1 MADKDININLNVNS
15 DKYESSIKKA
25 GQATDK
31 FNDELKDIPKTA
43 KKAENALDK
52 VSDEAKKLEK
62 SAKAGRLGVEALKD
76 KLGALP
82 VVGQTLSRS
91 LDGVEGSFLSVA
103 KAALPVA
110 GIAGGLAAVGGAALL
125 AYKNSEK
132 LQGSIGRLGT
142 EVVNLGTNLP
152 IFESIGDALAVVTDN
167 IADTIH
173 NMNILNG
180 TVLEQITE
188 QIDKILSY
196 NKDIEKQKEN
206 QLKVNALLGASEKE
220 NLQTMQNSAKQIV
233 ETGVNASDE
242 LLTIYDNAQKEY
254 NNAWKKMEKAGF
266 TSIEALKE
274 GIKELTEEAKKSP
287 AEFSSAYGASQQG
300 NSIYGKINNLNNILK
315 EVINTQLAY
324 NDAVK
329 GYGDNNRL
337 IEKSAEEYKEL
348 GKSIEKLKTVEGIR
362 SADKRNGSGKEV
374 RDELKEARE
383 QLKALKEEQEI
394 LNDTVLDGAEAE
406 EKKRSD
412 LQAQLPLLEK
422 IYILEEQ
429 RGEANSNTLKDIKS
443 VKAFLQDEESE
454 VEKLKA
460 AYDDLVESQ
469 NIRDA
474 LINSSNSEEA
484 RQKEIQ
490 DTQAQ
495 LTALENLYEAQVK
508 AGEPAEKTLET
519 IKQLKDY
526 LEDITKETY
535 NWKDNL
541 TAALSITSSI
551 GNLFGTVMT
560 AALDFTQIDLAPFD
574 KAIEEA
580 QAKLDAFNKWKE
592 EQEEAEEEKSLED
605 YEKRIA
611 LLDEEIEYAKE
622 IGDKMSEIALEN
634 KKKEIQEEMDEE
646 QKRIDKEKA
655 INEEEKRLQ
664 QELAIAEYNKEYA
677 NWQNQVKQ
685 AEGSKHQAIANSTL
699 AVAQSALQGA
709 QAYATALGPPPYGL
723 GPVLGHVAGA
733 TAMATII
740 SSVMSGASSIKS
752 ASSSL
757 DSIKAVPPQP
767 PQFQFGTT
775 SYNVAAGESILVGEA
790 GPELLS
796 LKSGGNIAVESNAQV
811 KAKGLLNNGGMYI
824 DKVIFNINKV
834 LNEEE
839 IYKAMN
845 NYKQRNSFM
854 YTR

>member
-1 MADKDININLNVNS
+1 MSDKDININLNVNS

-110 GIAGGLAAVGGAALL
+110 GIAGGLVAVGGAALL

-152 IFESIGDALAVVTDN
+152 IFESIGDALAVVTDG

-180 TVLEQITE
+180 TVLEQTRDS
-188 QIDKILSY
+188 IDKILSY
-196 NKDIEKQKEN
+196 DKEIEKQKEN
-206 QLKVNALLGASEKE
+206 QLKVNALLGASEEE

-274 GIKELTEEAKKSP
+274 GIKELTEEAKKAP

-300 NSIYGKINNLNNILK
+300 NSVYGKINNLNNILK
-315 EVINTQLAY
+315 EVINTQQAY

-329 GYGDNNRL
+329 GIGDNNRL

-348 GKSIEKLKTVEGIR
+348 GKSIEKLKTVEGVR
-362 SADKRNGSGKEV
+362 STDKRNGSGNEV

-429 RGEANSNTLKDIKS
+429 RGIANSNTLKDIKS
-443 VKAFLQDEESE
+443 TKAFLEDEESE

-474 LINSSNSEEA
+474 LIDSSNIEEV
-484 RQKEIQ
+484 RQKEIK

-508 AGEPAEKTLET
+508 AGEPAEETLET

-526 LEDITKETY
+526 LNDLTAETL

-541 TAALSITSSI
+541 TTALSITSSI
-551 GNLFGTVMT
+551 GNLFGTAIT
-560 AALDFTQIDLAPFD
+560 AALDFSKIDLAPFD

-634 KKKEIQEEMDEE
+634 KKKEIQKEMEEE

-664 QELAIAEYNKEYA
+664 QELAIAEYHKEYA
-677 NWQNQVKQ
+677 NWQNQVKSAQ
-685 AEGSKHQAIANSTL
+685 TQKTKAIADSIIMPAQAIGNAAIGVSQ
-699 AVAQSALQGA
+699 AFAQGGLV
-709 QAYATALGPPPYGL
+709 GL
-723 GPVLGHVAGA
+723 GLGLAASTGVIASA
-733 TAMATII
+733 
-740 SSVMSGASSIKS
+740 VSGAAGVKN
-752 ASSSL
+752 ASSAL
-757 DSIKAVPPQP
+757 DSIQGNPPQP
-767 PQFQFGTT
+767 PQFQFGTAG
-775 SYNVAAGESILVGEA
+775 YNVSAGESILVGEA

-824 DKVIFNINKV
+824 DKVIFNVNKI
-834 LNEEE
+834 LSEEE
-839 IYKAMN
+839 IFKAMN

>member
-1 MADKDININLNVNS
+1 MPDKDININLNINNVKKTTEEII
-15 DKYESSIKKA
+15 DLKSSII
-25 GQATDK
+25 
-31 FNDELKDIPKTA
+31 ELNNGMKMPNLNKLSNSL
-43 KKAENALDK
+43 KQVKENAEKTEKEIKDVSKAADK
-52 VSDEAKKLEK
+52 LGK
-62 SAKAGRLGVEALKD
+62 SAKLGKLGLEALKD
-76 KLGALP
+76 NLGALP
-82 VVGQTLSRS
+82 IAGQTLSRA
-91 LDGVEGSFLSVA
+91 LDDVEGSFLSIA
-103 KAALPVA
+103 KAALPIA
-110 GIAGGLAAVGGAALL
+110 GIAGGLAAVGGAAVL

-132 LQGSIGRLGT
+132 LQESIGRLGT
-142 EVVNLGTNLP
+142 EVVDFGTNLP
-152 IFESIGDALAVVTDN
+152 IFESIGDALSVVTDN
-167 IADTIH
+167 IADVIH

-180 TVLEQITE
+180 TVLENTKKAYKDIMKYKDDEAKRLEQDLEYLKKIGASQEEITE
-188 QIDKILSY
+188 AQNAY
-196 NKDIEKQKEN
+196 NK
-206 QLKVNALLGASEKE
+206 ALVKSGIAVKDAIGDAYIKSTE
-220 NLQTMQNSAKQIV
+220 A
-233 ETGVNASDE
+233 
-242 LLTIYDNAQKEY
+242 Y
-254 NNAWKKMEKAGF
+254 NNAITEMQNKGF
-266 TSIEALKE
+266 ISLEALQSK
-274 GIKELTEEAKKSP
+274 IKETQSEQAEWIKKYGEGAGIDDGNYTLMLKNLTDLEKK
-287 AEFSSAYGASQQG
+287 
-300 NSIYGKINNLNNILK
+300 
-315 EVINTQLAY
+315 VISTR
-324 NDAVK
+324 DAVNT
-329 GYGDNNRL
+329 GIEVWRENNTIINQSAKA
-337 IEKSAEEYKEL
+337 IE
-348 GKSIEKLKTVEGIR
+348 GVR
-362 SADKRNGSGKEV
+362 STDKNK

-429 RGEANSNTLKDIKS
+429 RGIANSNTLDELKS
-443 VKAFLQDEESE
+443 VKAFLEDEESE
-454 VEKLKA
+454 VEKLKM

-474 LINSSNSEEA
+474 LIDSSNIEEV

-526 LEDITKETY
+526 LNDITKKTY
-535 NWKDNL
+535 DWKDNL

-560 AALDFTQIDLAPFD
+560 AALDFTQIDLTPFD
-574 KAIEEA
+574 KAIEDA

-592 EQEEAEEEKSLED
+592 EQEEAEEEKTLED

-664 QELAIAEYNKEYA
+664 QELALAEYNKEYA

-723 GPVLGHVAGA
+723 GPILGHVAGA

-767 PQFQFGTT
+767 PQFQFGTAG
-775 SYNVAAGESILVGEA
+775 YNVSAGESILVGEA

>member
-1 MADKDININLNVNS
+1 MEDKDININLNINS
-15 DKYESSIKKA
+15 DKYEGNIKKA
-25 GQATDK
+25 EKATEE
-31 FNDELKDIPKTA
+31 FNDELKDTAKTA

-152 IFESIGDALAVVTDN
+152 IFESIGDAVAVVTDN
-167 IADTIH
+167 IADVIH

-180 TVLEQITE
+180 TVLENTISRINEIKESNNNINQDY
-188 QIDKILSY
+188 DKQLEYLKRIGAGEEEILAVEKQRAEALAKKGINEDRDKATAGWKELSDNY
-196 NKDIEKQKEN
+196 NKAYDDYKKYGELVKS
-206 QLKVNALLGASEKE
+206 VG
-220 NLQTMQNSAKQIV
+220 NSQ
-233 ETGVNASDE
+233 DE
-242 LLTIYDNAQKEY
+242 LSISLKASYENEQRLAKIRMEESKNAMDVESK
-254 NNAWKKMEKAGF
+254 
-266 TSIEALKE
+266 ALKDV
-274 GIKELTEEAKKSP
+274 
-287 AEFSSAYGASQQG
+287 
-300 NSIYGKINNLNNILK
+300 N
-315 EVINTQLAY
+315 
-324 NDAVK
+324 
-329 GYGDNNRL
+329 
-337 IEKSAEEYKEL
+337 
-348 GKSIEKLKTVEGIR
+348 KSIDENINKVKDYTKAVEGVR
-362 SADKRNGSGKEV
+362 STDKTKI
-374 RDELKEARE
+374 DDLQKYRE
-383 QLKALKEEQEI
+383 QLKALRKEQEI
-394 LNDTVLDGAEAE
+394 LNDTVLDSEEAE

-429 RGEANSNTLKDIKS
+429 RGIANSNTLKDIKS
-443 VKAFLQDEESE
+443 TKAFLEDEESE

-484 RQKEIQ
+484 RQKEIK

-526 LEDITKETY
+526 LNDITKKTY
-535 NWKDNL
+535 DWKDNL

-560 AALDFTQIDLAPFD
+560 AALDFSQIDLAPFD

-592 EQEEAEEEKSLED
+592 EQEEAEEEKTLED

-634 KKKEIQEEMDEE
+634 KKKEIQEEMEEE

-655 INEEEKRLQ
+655 INEEEKRLEH
-664 QELAIAEYNKEYA
+664 ELALAEYHKEYA
-677 NWQNQVKQ
+677 NWQNQVKSAQ
-685 AEGSKHQAIANSTL
+685 TQKTKAIADSIIMP
-699 AVAQSALQGA
+699 A
-709 QAYATALGPPPYGL
+709 QATGNAAIGVSQSFAQGGLVGL
-723 GPVLGHVAGA
+723 GLGLAASTGVIASA
-733 TAMATII
+733 
-740 SSVMSGASSIKS
+740 VSGAAGVKN
-752 ASSSL
+752 ASSAL
-757 DSIKAVPPQP
+757 DSIQGNPPQP

-811 KAKGLLNNGGMYI
+811 KAKGLLNNGDIYI
-824 DKVIFNINKV
+824 DKVVFNVNKI
-834 LNEEE
+834 LSEEE
-839 IYKAMN
+839 IFKAMN

>member
-1 MADKDININLNVNS
+1 MADKDININLNINS
-15 DKYESSIKKA
+15 DKYEGNIKKA
-25 GQATDK
+25 EKVTEK
-31 FNDELKDIPKTA
+31 FNDELKDIPKVA
-43 KKAENALDK
+43 KKAENALDD

-62 SAKAGRLGVEALKD
+62 SVKAGRLGVEALKD
-76 KLGALP
+76 NLGALP
-82 VVGQTLSRS
+82 LVGQTLSRA

-110 GIAGGLAAVGGAALL
+110 GVAGGLAAVGGAAVL

-132 LQGSIGRLGT
+132 LQESIGRLGT
-142 EVVNLGTNLP
+142 EVVDLGTNLP
-152 IFESIGDALAVVTDN
+152 IFESIGDAIAVVTDSL
-167 IADTIH
+167 ADTIH

-180 TVLEQITE
+180 VVLKDTISRINEIKESNNNINQDY
-188 QIDKILSY
+188 DKQLEYLKRIGAGEEAILAVEKQRAEALAKKGINEDRDKATAGWKELSDNYDKAYDDY
-196 NKDIEKQKEN
+196 NKY
-206 QLKVNALLGASEKE
+206 
-220 NLQTMQNSAKQIV
+220 
-233 ETGVNASDE
+233 DE
-242 LLTIYDNAQKEY
+242 LIKSVGNSQDELSLRLKASYEDEQRRA
-254 NNAWKKMEKAGF
+254 KKRMEESKKAMDVE
-266 TSIEALKE
+266 SEALKDV
-274 GIKELTEEAKKSP
+274 
-287 AEFSSAYGASQQG
+287 
-300 NSIYGKINNLNNILK
+300 N
-315 EVINTQLAY
+315 
-324 NDAVK
+324 
-329 GYGDNNRL
+329 
-337 IEKSAEEYKEL
+337 
-348 GKSIEKLKTVEGIR
+348 KSIDENINKVKDYTKALEGVRSTDKTKI
-362 SADKRNGSGKEV
+362 DDLQKY
-374 RDELKEARE
+374 RE
-383 QLKALKEEQEI
+383 QLKALRKEQEI
-394 LNDTVLDGAEAE
+394 LNDTVLDSEEAE

-429 RGEANSNTLKDIKS
+429 RGIANYNTLKDIKS
-443 VKAFLQDEESE
+443 TKAFLEDEESE

-474 LINSSNSEEA
+474 LINSSNLEEA

-508 AGEPAEKTLET
+508 AGEPAEETLET

-526 LEDITKETY
+526 LNDITKKTY
-535 NWKDNL
+535 DWKDNL

-551 GNLFGTVMT
+551 GNLFGTAIT
-560 AALDFTQIDLAPFD
+560 AALDFSQIDLAPFD

-580 QAKLDAFNKWKE
+580 QSKLDAFNKWKE

-605 YEKRIA
+605 YEERIA

-634 KKKEIQEEMDEE
+634 KKKEIQEEMEEE

-677 NWQNQVKQ
+677 NWQNQVKSAQ
-685 AEGSKHQAIANSTL
+685 TQKTKAIADSIIMPAQAIGNAAIGVSQ
-699 AVAQSALQGA
+699 AFAQGGLV
-709 QAYATALGPPPYGL
+709 GL
-723 GPVLGHVAGA
+723 GLGIAASTGVIASA
-733 TAMATII
+733 
-740 SSVMSGASSIKS
+740 VSGAAGVKN
-752 ASSSL
+752 ASSAL
-757 DSIKAVPPQP
+757 DSIQGNPPEP

-775 SYNVAAGESILVGEA
+775 GYDVSAGESILVGEA
-790 GPELLS
+790 GPELLK

-811 KAKGLLNNGGMYI
+811 KAKGLLNNGSMYI
-824 DKVIFNINKV
+824 DKVIFNVNKIV
-834 LNEEE
+834 DENE

>member
-25 GQATDK
+25 GQATDE

-43 KKAENALDK
+43 KKAEKALDK

-62 SAKAGRLGVEALKD
+62 SVKAGRLGVEALKD

-142 EVVNLGTNLP
+142 EVVDLGTNLP
-152 IFESIGDALAVVTDN
+152 IFKSIGDALAVVTDG

-180 TVLEQITE
+180 TVLQQTRDSIAE
-188 QIDKILSY
+188 ILSY

-206 QLKVNALLGASEKE
+206 QLKVNNLLGASEEE

-254 NNAWKKMEKAGF
+254 NNAWKKMENAGF

-274 GIKELTEEAKKSP
+274 GIKELTEEAKKAP
-287 AEFSSAYGASQQG
+287 AEFSSAYGASQSG

-315 EVINTQLAY
+315 EVIDTQQAY

-348 GKSIEKLKTVEGIR
+348 GKSIEKLKTVEGVR
-362 SADKRNGSGKEV
+362 STDKRNGSGNEV

-429 RGEANSNTLKDIKS
+429 RGIANSNTLKDIKS
-443 VKAFLQDEESE
+443 TKAFLEDEESE

-484 RQKEIQ
+484 RQKEIE

-495 LTALENLYEAQVK
+495 ITALENLYEAQVK

-541 TAALSITSSI
+541 TAALSIASSI
-551 GNLFGTVMT
+551 GNLFGSIMT
-560 AALDFTQIDLAPFD
+560 AALDFSQIDLTPFD

-580 QAKLDAFNKWKE
+580 QSKLDAFNKWKE

-634 KKKEIQEEMDEE
+634 KKKEIQKEMDEE

-664 QELAIAEYNKEYA
+664 HELALAEYNKEYA
-677 NWQNQVKQ
+677 NWQNQVKSAQ
-685 AEGSKHQAIANSTL
+685 TQKTKAIADSIIMPAQAIGNTAIGVSQSF
-699 AVAQSALQGA
+699 AQGGLV
-709 QAYATALGPPPYGL
+709 GL
-723 GPVLGHVAGA
+723 GLGLAASTGVIASA
-733 TAMATII
+733 
-740 SSVMSGASSIKS
+740 VSGAAGVKN
-752 ASSSL
+752 ASSAL
-757 DSIKAVPPQP
+757 DSIQGNPPQP

-824 DKVIFNINKV
+824 DKVVFNVNKI

>member
-1 MADKDININLNVNS
+1 MADKDININLNINS
-15 DKYESSIKKA
+15 DKYEGNIKKA
-25 GQATDK
+25 EKVTEK
-31 FNDELKDIPKTA
+31 FNDELKDIPKVA

-110 GIAGGLAAVGGAALL
+110 GIAGGLAALGGAALL

-142 EVVNLGTNLP
+142 EIVDLGTNLP
-152 IFESIGDALAVVTDN
+152 IFESIGDALSVVTDN
-167 IADTIH
+167 IADVIH

-180 TVLEQITE
+180 TVLENTISRINEIKESNNNINQDY
-188 QIDKILSY
+188 DKQLEYLKRIGAGEEEILAV
-196 NKDIEKQKEN
+196 EKQRAEALAKKGINEDRDKATAGWEELSDNYKKAYDDYKRYGELVKSVEN
-206 QLKVNALLGASEKE
+206 SQ
-220 NLQTMQNSAKQIV
+220 
-233 ETGVNASDE
+233 DE
-242 LLTIYDNAQKEY
+242 LSIRLKASYEDEQRLAKIRMEES
-254 NNAWKKMEKAGF
+254 KKAMDEE
-266 TSIEALKE
+266 IEALKDV
-274 GIKELTEEAKKSP
+274 
-287 AEFSSAYGASQQG
+287 
-300 NSIYGKINNLNNILK
+300 N
-315 EVINTQLAY
+315 
-324 NDAVK
+324 
-329 GYGDNNRL
+329 
-337 IEKSAEEYKEL
+337 
-348 GKSIEKLKTVEGIR
+348 KSIDENINKVKDYTKAIEGVR
-362 SADKRNGSGKEV
+362 STDKRNGSGNEV

-383 QLKALKEEQEI
+383 QLRKLKEEQEI

-429 RGEANSNTLKDIKS
+429 RGIANYNTLKDIKS
-443 VKAFLQDEESE
+443 TKAFLEDEESE

-474 LINSSNSEEA
+474 LIDSSNIEEV

-560 AALDFTQIDLAPFD
+560 AALDFSQIDLAPFD
-574 KAIEEA
+574 KAIEDA

-592 EQEEAEEEKSLED
+592 EQEEAEEEKTLED

-634 KKKEIQEEMDEE
+634 KKKEIQEEMEEE

-655 INEEEKRLQ
+655 INEEEKRLEH
-664 QELAIAEYNKEYA
+664 ELALAEYNKEYA
-677 NWQNQVKQ
+677 NWQNQVKSAQ
-685 AEGSKHQAIANSTL
+685 TQKTKAIADSIIMPAQAIGNAAIGVSQSF
-699 AVAQSALQGA
+699 AQGGLV
-709 QAYATALGPPPYGL
+709 GL
-723 GPVLGHVAGA
+723 GLGLAASTGVIASA
-733 TAMATII
+733 
-740 SSVMSGASSIKS
+740 VSGAAGVKN
-752 ASSSL
+752 ASSAL
-757 DSIKAVPPQP
+757 DSIQGNPPQP

-824 DKVIFNINKV
+824 DKVIFSVNKI

>member
-1 MADKDININLNVNS
+1 MPDKDININLNINNVKKTTEEII
-15 DKYESSIKKA
+15 DLKSSII
-25 GQATDK
+25 
-31 FNDELKDIPKTA
+31 ELNNGMKMPNLNKLSNSL
-43 KKAENALDK
+43 KQVKENAEKTEKEIKDVSKAVDK
-52 VSDEAKKLEK
+52 LGK
-62 SAKAGRLGVEALKD
+62 SAKVGKLGLEALKD
-76 KLGALP
+76 NLGAIPIIGPTASRALDDID
-82 VVGQTLSRS
+82 GNLLSI
-91 LDGVEGSFLSVA
+91 A

-110 GIAGGLAAVGGAALL
+110 GVAGGIAAIGGTAIL

-132 LQGSIGRLGT
+132 LQESIGRLGT
-142 EVVNLGTNLP
+142 EVVDLGTNLP
-152 IFESIGDALAVVTDN
+152 IFESIGDAIAVVTDKL
-167 IADTIH
+167 ADTIR
-173 NMNILNG
+173 NMNIING
-180 TVLEQITE
+180 TVLEDTKKAYNDIMKYKDDETKRLE
-188 QIDKILSY
+188 QDLEYLKKI
-196 NKDIEKQKEN
+196 
-206 QLKVNALLGASEKE
+206 
-220 NLQTMQNSAKQIV
+220 
-233 ETGVNASDE
+233 
-242 LLTIYDNAQKEY
+242 
-254 NNAWKKMEKAGF
+254 
-266 TSIEALKE
+266 
-274 GIKELTEEAKKSP
+274 
-287 AEFSSAYGASQQG
+287 GASQEEIIIAQ
-300 NSIYGKINNLNNILK
+300 NSYNEALAKSGIVAKEAIADTYIKSTKEYKDAMTEMQNKGFLSLEALQSKIK
-315 EVINTQLAY
+315 QTQLEQSEWTKKY
-324 NDAVK
+324 GEGIGIYDGGYTSMLKNLTDLEKKVIRTRDAVNT
-329 GYGDNNRL
+329 GIEVWRENNT
-337 IEKSAEEYKEL
+337 IINQSAKALEVVR
-348 GKSIEKLKTVEGIR
+348 STDKTKI
-362 SADKRNGSGKEV
+362 DDLQKY
-374 RDELKEARE
+374 RE
-383 QLKALKEEQEI
+383 QLKALRKEQEI
-394 LNDTVLDGAEAE
+394 LNDTVLDSEEAE

-429 RGEANSNTLKDIKS
+429 RGIANYNTLKDIKS
-443 VKAFLQDEESE
+443 TKAFLEDEESE

-474 LINSSNSEEA
+474 LINSSNLEEA

-508 AGEPAEKTLET
+508 AGEPAEETLET

-526 LEDITKETY
+526 LNDITKKTY
-535 NWKDNL
+535 DWKDNL

-551 GNLFGTVMT
+551 GNLFGTAIT
-560 AALDFTQIDLAPFD
+560 AALDFSQIDLAPFD

-605 YEKRIA
+605 YEERIA
-611 LLDEEIEYAKE
+611 LLDEEIEYAKK

-634 KKKEIQEEMDEE
+634 KKKEIQEEMEEE

-677 NWQNQVKQ
+677 NWQNKVKQ

-723 GPVLGHVAGA
+723 GPILGHVAGA

-740 SSVMSGASSIKS
+740 SSATSGAFSIQN
-752 ASSSL
+752 ASSAL
-757 DSIKAVPPQP
+757 DSIKATPPQP
-767 PQFQFGTT
+767 PQFQFGTAG
-775 SYNVAAGESILVGEA
+775 YNVSAGESILVGEA

-811 KAKGLLNNGGMYI
+811 KAKGLLNNGDIYI
-824 DKVIFNINKV
+824 DNVVFNVNKI
-834 LNEEE
+834 LSEEE
-839 IYKAMN
+839 IFKAMN

>member
-15 DKYESSIKKA
+15 DKYESNIKKA
-25 GQATDK
+25 EKATEG
-31 FNDELKDIPKTA
+31 FNDELKDIPKA
-43 KKAENALDK
+43 AQKAEKEIKDVSKAADK
-52 VSDEAKKLEK
+52 LGK
-62 SAKAGRLGVEALKD
+62 SAKLGKLGLEALKD
-76 KLGALP
+76 NLGALP
-82 VVGQTLSRS
+82 IAGQTLSRA
-91 LDGVEGSFLSVA
+91 LDDVEGSFLSVA
-103 KAALPVA
+103 KAALPIA
-110 GIAGGLAAVGGAALL
+110 GVAGGLAAVGASAVL

-132 LQGSIGRLGT
+132 LQESIGRLGT
-142 EVVNLGTNLP
+142 EVVDLGTNLP
-152 IFESIGDALAVVTDN
+152 IFESIGDAVAVVTDN

-173 NMNILNG
+173 NMNLLNG
-180 TVLEQITE
+180 TVLKQTKERLNEIMAYDE
-188 QIDKILSY
+188 
-196 NKDIEKQKEN
+196 DIEKQKEK
-206 QLKVNALLGASEKE
+206 QLTVNRLLGKSEND
-220 NLQTMQNSAKQIV
+220 NLKTIQTNIEQAINK
-233 ETGVNASDE
+233 GVDAIYDLSDE
-242 LLTIYDNAQKEY
+242 MIKAGEEV
-254 NNAWKKMEKAGF
+254 NNAWKKLDKLGF
-266 TSIEALKE
+266 TSIDIAKQKA
-274 GIKELTEEAKKSP
+274 KELQEQLYNLSNPESYEYSTLLVQIQEIDNAINSVIKAQENESEVLKSYR
-287 AEFSSAYGASQQG
+287 EN
-300 NSIYGKINNLNNILK
+300 NSILK
-315 EVINTQLAY
+315 
-324 NDAVK
+324 DRSK
-329 GYGDNNRL
+329 
-337 IEKSAEEYKEL
+337 EYKEL
-348 GKSIEKLKTVEGIR
+348 EKSIEGLNTVEGVR
-362 SADKRNGSGKEV
+362 STDKNK

-429 RGEANSNTLKDIKS
+429 RGIANSNTLKDIKS
-443 VKAFLQDEESE
+443 TKAFLEDEESE

-484 RQKEIQ
+484 RQKEIK

-551 GNLFGTVMT
+551 GNLFGSAMT
-560 AALDFTQIDLAPFD
+560 AALDFSQIDLTPFD
-574 KAIEEA
+574 KAIEDA

-592 EQEEAEEEKSLED
+592 EQGEAEEEKSLED

-634 KKKEIQEEMDEE
+634 KKKEIQKEMDEE

-664 QELAIAEYNKEYA
+664 HELALAEYNKEYA
-677 NWQNQVKQ
+677 NWQNQVKSAQ
-685 AEGSKHQAIANSTL
+685 TQKTKAIADSIIMPAQAIGNAAIGVSQSF
-699 AVAQSALQGA
+699 AQGGLV
-709 QAYATALGPPPYGL
+709 GL
-723 GPVLGHVAGA
+723 GLGLAASTGVIASA
-733 TAMATII
+733 
-740 SSVMSGASSIKS
+740 VSGAAGVKN
-752 ASSSL
+752 ASSAL
-757 DSIKAVPPQP
+757 DSIQGNPPQP

-775 SYNVAAGESILVGEA
+775 SYNVSAGESILVGEA

-824 DKVIFNINKV
+824 DKVIFSVNKI

>member
-1 MADKDININLNVNS
+1 MADKDININLNINS
-15 DKYESSIKKA
+15 DKYEGNIKKA
-25 GQATDK
+25 EKVTEK
-31 FNDELKDIPKTA
+31 FNDELKDIPKVA
-43 KKAENALDK
+43 KKAENALDD

-62 SAKAGRLGVEALKD
+62 SVKAGRLGVEALKD
-76 KLGALP
+76 NLGALP
-82 VVGQTLSRS
+82 LVGQTLSRA

-110 GIAGGLAAVGGAALL
+110 GVAGGLAAVGGAAVL

-132 LQGSIGRLGT
+132 LQESIGRLGT
-142 EVVNLGTNLP
+142 EVVDLGTNLP
-152 IFESIGDALAVVTDN
+152 IFESIGDAIAVVTDSL
-167 IADTIH
+167 ADTIH

-180 TVLEQITE
+180 VVLKDTISRINEIKESNNNINQDY
-188 QIDKILSY
+188 DKQLEYLKRIGAGEEAILAVEKQRVEALAKKGINEDRDKATAGWKELSDNYKKAYDDY
-196 NKDIEKQKEN
+196 NKYGELIKS
-206 QLKVNALLGASEKE
+206 VG
-220 NLQTMQNSAKQIV
+220 NSQ
-233 ETGVNASDE
+233 DE
-242 LLTIYDNAQKEY
+242 LSLSLKASYENEQRLA
-254 NNAWKKMEKAGF
+254 KKRMEESKKAMDVE
-266 TSIEALKE
+266 SEALKDV
-274 GIKELTEEAKKSP
+274 
-287 AEFSSAYGASQQG
+287 
-300 NSIYGKINNLNNILK
+300 N
-315 EVINTQLAY
+315 
-324 NDAVK
+324 
-329 GYGDNNRL
+329 
-337 IEKSAEEYKEL
+337 
-348 GKSIEKLKTVEGIR
+348 KSIDENINKVKDYTKAVEGVR
-362 SADKRNGSGKEV
+362 STDKTKI
-374 RDELKEARE
+374 DDLQKYRE
-383 QLKALKEEQEI
+383 QLKALRKEQEI
-394 LNDTVLDGAEAE
+394 LNDTVLDSEEAE

-429 RGEANSNTLKDIKS
+429 RGIANYNTLKDIKS
-443 VKAFLQDEESE
+443 TKAFLEDEESE

-474 LINSSNSEEA
+474 LINSSNLEEA

-508 AGEPAEKTLET
+508 AGEPAEETLET

-526 LEDITKETY
+526 LNDITKKTY
-535 NWKDNL
+535 DWKDNL

-551 GNLFGTVMT
+551 GNLFGTAIT
-560 AALDFTQIDLAPFD
+560 AALDFSQIDLAPFD

-580 QAKLDAFNKWKE
+580 QSKLDAFNKWKE

-605 YEKRIA
+605 YEERIA

-634 KKKEIQEEMDEE
+634 KKKEIQEEMEEE

-677 NWQNQVKQ
+677 NWQNQVKSAQ
-685 AEGSKHQAIANSTL
+685 TQKTKAIADSIIMPAQAIGNAAIGVSQ
-699 AVAQSALQGA
+699 AFAQGGLV
-709 QAYATALGPPPYGL
+709 GL
-723 GPVLGHVAGA
+723 GLGIAASTGVIASA
-733 TAMATII
+733 
-740 SSVMSGASSIKS
+740 VSGAAGVKN
-752 ASSSL
+752 ASSAL
-757 DSIKAVPPQP
+757 DSIQGNPPEP

-775 SYNVAAGESILVGEA
+775 GYDVSAGESILVGEA
-790 GPELLS
+790 GPELLK

-811 KAKGLLNNGGMYI
+811 KAKGLLNNGSMYI
-824 DKVIFNINKV
+824 DKVIFNVNKIV
-834 LNEEE
+834 DENE

>member
-52 VSDEAKKLEK
+52 VSDETKKLEK

-152 IFESIGDALAVVTDN
+152 IFESIGDALSVVTDN
-167 IADTIH
+167 IADVIH

-180 TVLEQITE
+180 TVLENTISRINEIKESNNNINQDY
-188 QIDKILSY
+188 DKQLEYLKRIGAGEEEILAVEKQRAEALAKKGINEDRDKAIAGWKELSDNY
-196 NKDIEKQKEN
+196 NKAYDDYKKYGELVKS
-206 QLKVNALLGASEKE
+206 VG
-220 NLQTMQNSAKQIV
+220 NSQ
-233 ETGVNASDE
+233 DE
-242 LLTIYDNAQKEY
+242 LSISLKASYENEQRLAKIRMEES
-254 NNAWKKMEKAGF
+254 KKAMDEE
-266 TSIEALKE
+266 SEALKDV
-274 GIKELTEEAKKSP
+274 
-287 AEFSSAYGASQQG
+287 
-300 NSIYGKINNLNNILK
+300 N
-315 EVINTQLAY
+315 
-324 NDAVK
+324 
-329 GYGDNNRL
+329 
-337 IEKSAEEYKEL
+337 
-348 GKSIEKLKTVEGIR
+348 KSIDENINKVKDYTKAIEGVRSTDKTKI
-362 SADKRNGSGKEV
+362 DDLQKY
-374 RDELKEARE
+374 RE
-383 QLKALKEEQEI
+383 QLKALRKEQEI
-394 LNDTVLDGAEAE
+394 LNDTVLDSEEAE

-429 RGEANSNTLKDIKS
+429 RGIANYNTLKDIKS
-443 VKAFLQDEESE
+443 TKAFLEDEESE

-474 LINSSNSEEA
+474 LINSSNLEEA

-508 AGEPAEKTLET
+508 AGEPAEETLET

-526 LEDITKETY
+526 LNDITKKTY
-535 NWKDNL
+535 DWKDNL

-551 GNLFGTVMT
+551 GNLFGTAIT
-560 AALDFTQIDLAPFD
+560 AALDFSQIDLAPFD

-580 QAKLDAFNKWKE
+580 QSKLDAFNKWKE

-605 YEKRIA
+605 YEERIA

-634 KKKEIQEEMDEE
+634 KKKEIQEEMEEE

-655 INEEEKRLQ
+655 INEEEKRLEH
-664 QELAIAEYNKEYA
+664 ELALAEYHKEYA
-677 NWQNQVKQ
+677 NWQNQVKSAQ
-685 AEGSKHQAIANSTL
+685 TQKTKAIADSIIMP
-699 AVAQSALQGA
+699 A
-709 QAYATALGPPPYGL
+709 QATGNAAIGVSQSFAQGGLVGL
-723 GPVLGHVAGA
+723 GLGLAASTGVIASA
-733 TAMATII
+733 
-740 SSVMSGASSIKS
+740 VSGAAGVKN
-752 ASSSL
+752 ASSAL
-757 DSIKAVPPQP
+757 DSIQGNPPQP

-811 KAKGLLNNGGMYI
+811 KAKGLLNNGDIYI
-824 DKVIFNINKV
+824 DKVVFNVNKI
-834 LNEEE
+834 LSEEE
-839 IYKAMN
+839 IFKAMN

>member
-1 MADKDININLNVNS
+1 MPDYNINVNINNNAEDFS
-15 DKYESSIKKA
+15 RDVKKA
-25 GQATDK
+25 EKATEE
-31 FNDELKDIPKTA
+31 FNDELKDTAKAA
-43 KKAENALDK
+43 KKAEKEIKDVSKAADK
-52 VSDEAKKLEK
+52 LGK
-62 SAKAGRLGVEALKD
+62 SAKLGKLGLEALKD
-76 KLGALP
+76 NLGALP
-82 VVGQTLSRS
+82 IAGQTLSRA
-91 LDGVEGSFLSVA
+91 LDDVEGSFLSIA
-103 KAALPVA
+103 KAALPIA
-110 GIAGGLAAVGGAALL
+110 GVAGGLAAVGASAVL

-132 LQGSIGRLGT
+132 LQESIGRLGT
-142 EVVNLGTNLP
+142 EVIDLGTNLP
-152 IFESIGDALAVVTDN
+152 IFESIGDAVAVVTDN
-167 IADTIH
+167 IADVIH

-180 TVLEQITE
+180 NALANTKKVLDEINKS
-188 QIDKILSY
+188 QIDI
-196 NKDIEKQKEN
+196 NKQEEIAIEKAK
-206 QLKVNALLGASEKE
+206 ARGASEEEILRIRQQYAGMRIDTAVDNKSIAPDEYVKQNEEYDRLYKIREKLINQQKQFDE
-220 NLQTMQNSAKQIV
+220 NNAMEAESYYSLQTQIDHYTGLIDKQSEVMDQSLKANRQNNEI
-233 ETGVNASDE
+233 
-242 LLTIYDNAQKEY
+242 
-254 NNAWKKMEKAGF
+254 
-266 TSIEALKE
+266 
-274 GIKELTEEAKKSP
+274 
-287 AEFSSAYGASQQG
+287 
-300 NSIYGKINNLNNILK
+300 
-315 EVINTQLAY
+315 
-324 NDAVK
+324 
-329 GYGDNNRL
+329 

-348 GKSIEKLKTVEGIR
+348 GNTIEKLKTVEGAR
-362 SADKRNGSGKEV
+362 STDKNK

-406 EKKRSD
+406 EKRRSD

-429 RGEANSNTLKDIKS
+429 RGIANSNTLKDIKS
-443 VKAFLQDEESE
+443 TKAFLEDEESE

-551 GNLFGTVMT
+551 GNLFGSAMT
-560 AALDFTQIDLAPFD
+560 AALDFSQIDLAPFD

-605 YEKRIA
+605 YEERIA

-634 KKKEIQEEMDEE
+634 KKKEIQKEMDEE

-655 INEEEKRLQ
+655 INEEEKRLEH
-664 QELAIAEYNKEYA
+664 ELALAEYHKEYA
-677 NWQNQVKQ
+677 NWQNQVKSAQ
-685 AEGSKHQAIANSTL
+685 TQKTKAIADSIIMPAQAIGNAAIGISQ
-699 AVAQSALQGA
+699 AFAQGGLV
-709 QAYATALGPPPYGL
+709 GL
-723 GPVLGHVAGA
+723 GLGLAASTGVIASA
-733 TAMATII
+733 
-740 SSVMSGASSIKS
+740 VSGAAGVKN
-752 ASSSL
+752 ASSAL
-757 DSIKAVPPQP
+757 DSIQGNPPQP

-811 KAKGLLNNGGMYI
+811 KAKGLLNNG
-824 DKVIFNINKV
+824 D
-834 LNEEE
+834 
-839 IYKAMN
+839 IY
-845 NYKQRNSFM
+845 R
-854 YTR
+854 